1 MAVGKTNQQQP
12 MVKHYW
18 PQYKRTALTLTVLM
32 QLVLTLFIGVALVIG
47 GFEVTSFKFWLVMI
61 AASTASL
68 GLNIILINLLLIPL
82 KDITSALTHVSGEL
96 TDVIPPNPNAK
107 HFERDGFKPL
117 LQLIYKSAAN
127 DQQPDADTDEATSLL
142 PQLRQALEQTSAGI
156 VIMNTDGVVKYAN
169 KKAPVS
175 RGTDEVPH
183 LELIFEQEGEF
194 AEWLKDCRDRAV
206 HSEKSWLRV
215 ANKIV
220 GEENRRIFDMTATYE
235 KGSAAEVVVVLFDR
249 SNTYQPEDDDLDF
262 IAFAAHELRG
272 PITIIRGY
280 LDVLEVEIGAVLQ
293 PDQKEL
299 MKRLVVSANRL
310 SGYINN
316 ILNASRFDRRHL
328 KIHLSEES
336 LASIY
341 DTINDDMQMRAQVQ
355 TRLLSVN
362 IPTDLPTVAVD
373 RSSISEVIA
382 NLIDNALKYSNEG
395 GAVNVGAIID
405 GSFLKVYIEDHGIGI
420 PASVI
425 GNLFHKFY
433 RSHRSRETVAGTGI
447 GLYICKAIVESH
459 GGTIGVKSVEGQG
472 SMFTFTIPIYA
483 TVADKLLANNSTNE
497 GFINSGSGWIK
508 NHSMYKG

>member
-1 MAVGKTNQQQP
+1 
-12 MVKHYW
+12 MVKHFW
-18 PQYKRTALTLTVLM
+18 PRYRRTALTITGLM
-32 QLVLTLFIGVALVIG
+32 QLVLTLLIGIALIIG
-47 GFEVTSFKFWLVMI
+47 GFDVTSFAFWLVMI
-61 AASTASL
+61 TASAASL
-68 GLNIILINLLLIPL
+68 GLNLVLINFLLTPL
-82 KDITSALTHVSGEL
+82 KDLTSALTHISGEL
-96 TDVIPPNPNAK
+96 TDVTPPNPNAK

-117 LQLIYKSAAN
+117 LQLIYE
-127 DQQPDADTDEATSLL
+127 TATEKNKPGNEETASSPILV
-142 PQLRQALEQTSAGI
+142 QLKQALEQTSAG
-156 VIMNTDGVVKYAN
+156 VVVMDTTGTIKYAN
-169 KKAPVS
+169 KKAPIS
-175 RGTDEVPH
+175 RGTDDVPH
-183 LELIFEQEGEF
+183 LELYFEKDGEF
-194 AEWLKDCRDRAV
+194 TAWLNDCHERAV
-206 HSEKSWLRV
+206 HAERSWLRV
-215 ANKIV
+215 ADKIV
-220 GEENRRIFDMTATYE
+220 GEEGRRTFDITATYE
-235 KGSAAEVVVVLFDR
+235 KGSAAEVVLVLFDR
-249 SNTYQPEDDDLDF
+249 SDIYQPEDDDLDF

-272 PITIIRGY
+272 PITVIRGY
-280 LDVLEVEIGAVLQ
+280 LDVLEVEIGNLLQ

-328 KIHLSEES
+328 KIHLAEES
-336 LASIY
+336 LTTIY
-341 DTINDDMQMRAQVQ
+341 DTINDDMQMRAQAQ

-362 IPTDLPTVAVD
+362 LPPNLPTVAVD

-395 GAVNVGAIID
+395 GVVNVGAVID
-405 GSFLKVYIEDHGIGI
+405 GNFVKVYVEDHGIGM

-459 GGTIGVKSVEGQG
+459 GGTIGVKSAEGQG
-472 SMFTFTIPIYA
+472 SVFTFTVPIYA
-483 TVADKLLANNSTNE
+483 TVAAKLQANDHTNE